1 MKGYFKGTN
10 SFHQAGE
17 KSNTSSH
24 IIRLQDSLEYN
35 FNFLKMMLISIQ
47 FQPIQMCNGIT
58 FVKHFQLLKSDQKW
72 QSYTLFIENH
82 EK

>member
-1 MKGYFKGTN
+1 MKGDFKGSN

-47 FQPIQMCNGIT
+47 IQPIQMCNGIT
-58 FVKHFQLLKSDQKW
+58 FVKHFQFLKSDQKW